1 MTRDLYLV
9 RHGQTIFNLKRII
22 QGWSDSPLTPLG
34 CEQARRAGEFLRAR
48 GISFDHAY
56 ASTLTRTNQ
65 TIENIW
71 PGIKYERLDG
81 LREWFFG
88 DFEAERV
95 MLMPARPWR
104 DFYKQYGGEGQMEV
118 RARMVETL
126 VEVMSRD
133 DHRCVLAVSHG
144 SAIKEFM
151 DHWKGDAAD
160 ERDRVPGN
168 CAVLHFTFDV
178 ETQTFEL
185 AEVFTQDDY
194 ARELNVDPLPAY
206 SMPTPS
212 RG

>member
-34 CEQARRAGEFLRAR
+34 REQARRAGEFLRAR
-48 GISFDHAY
+48 GLSFDHAY

-65 TIENIW
+65 TIECIW
-71 PGIKYERLDG
+71 PGIEYERLDG

-95 MLMPARPWR
+95 MLMPERPWR
-104 DFYKQYGGEGQMEV
+104 DFFKQYGGEGQMEV
-118 RARMVETL
+118 RRRVVETL
-126 VEVMSRD
+126 TDVMSRD

-144 SAIKEFM
+144 SAIKEFV
-151 DHWKGDAAD
+151 DHLAGDAAD
-160 ERDRVPGN
+160 ERGRVPGN
-168 CAVLHFTFDV
+168 CAVLHVAFDDAARTFKLV
-178 ETQTFEL
+178 ET
-185 AEVFTQDDY
+185 FTQDDY
-194 ARELNVDPLPAY
+194 ARELDLDPLPSHSGPAD
-206 SMPTPS
+206 M